1 MVHTVNK
8 KEIYLTLSDI
18 KRSCKHK
25 GKITLMKIQTDSKET
40 NITLRNVKYDYW
52 NNNLMTRLNSLG
64 THQKESANWNVYLG
78 D

>member
-1 MVHTVNK
+1 
-8 KEIYLTLSDI
+8 
-18 KRSCKHK
+18 
-25 GKITLMKIQTDSKET
+25 MKIQTDSKET

-78 D
+78 DQMKFCIETKKIDEMKVVTFG